1 MKKNLKFLSGILMA
15 SFISNS
21 VIDTSNFA
29 KARVSRTV
37 VVNAV
42 SNDLNNNS
50 NNSQEEI
57 STRSSETEALN
68 ENADLETTNEE
79 GLTENEP
86 LLDENENVIEE
97 NENSEESLE
106 DENTDE
112 EDSESET
119 TNILQM
125 LNSDDSVT
133 VDEIVDL
140 AKPMSYGFE
149 FINEFDTTFPDFDP
163 LRVLSDMEGELNSYV
178 DVNLNEPKTITKYLN
193 DNTTTPSIYSEQN
206 TCNMLLGEIKSLLE
220 EINEEISLELPSTI
234 FSLMPTVLVF
244 EDTYK
249 ILFAEY
255 NSIINSNSKNQISL
269 NILLKDVK
277 ENLVSLLKTINE
289 FKSQLPD
296 LIDTLNEVA
305 ESFDSSTN
313 TSDKNTTD
321 DEELDE
327 ELTEEDG
334 LIEENIEEEITE
346 EDSEEEITEEDSEEE
361 IIEEDTE
368 EEITGEDAEEETT
381 EEEVEEET
389 TEEEVEEEVDP
400 NSVIVYFGDQGQEL
414 IYDERTK
421 KYYQL
426 DPENPDSEDLIEYNG
441 EVTKMTLA
449 EYLDTDLF
457 FDSEG
462 NELIYDL
469 DTNSY
474 FLYNPETDEFVVYEG
489 EVTKMK
495 LKDLLESNQ

>member
-86 LLDENENVIEE
+86 LLDENGNVIEE

-106 DENTDE
+106 NEDTDE

-119 TNILQM
+119 TNILQI
-125 LNSDDSVT
+125 LNSDDSIT

-321 DEELDE
+321 DEELDK

-334 LIEENIEEEITE
+334 LIEENI
-346 EDSEEEITEEDSEEE
+346 EEEITEEDSEEE

-426 DPENPDSEDLIEYNG
+426 DPENPNSEDLIEYNG

>member
-1 MKKNLKFLSGILMA
+1 MKKNLKFLSGIIMA
-15 SFISNS
+15 SFISNIT
-21 VIDTSNFA
+21 VDTSNFA

-37 VVNAV
+37 VVNAT

-50 NNSQEEI
+50 NDSQEEI
-57 STRSSETEALN
+57 SSRSSEIEALN

-86 LLDENENVIEE
+86 LLDENGNVIEE
-97 NENSEESLE
+97 NEDLEESLE
-106 DENTDE
+106 DEDTDE

-321 DEELDE
+321 DEELDK

-346 EDSEEEITEEDSEEE
+346 EDSEEEI
-361 IIEEDTE
+361 IEEDTE
-368 EEITGEDAEEETT
+368 EEITGEDT
-381 EEEVEEET
+381 EEET

-426 DPENPDSEDLIEYNG
+426 DPENLDSEDLIEYNG

>member
-57 STRSSETEALN
+57 STRSSEIEALN

-86 LLDENENVIEE
+86 LLDENGNIIEE

-106 DENTDE
+106 DEDTDE

-321 DEELDE
+321 DEELDK

-334 LIEENIEEEITE
+334 LIEENI
-346 EDSEEEITEEDSEEE
+346 EEEITEEDSEEE

-368 EEITGEDAEEETT
+368 EEITGEDAKEETT

>member
-1 MKKNLKFLSGILMA
+1 MKKNLKFLSGIIMA
-15 SFISNS
+15 SFISNIT
-21 VIDTSNFA
+21 VDTSNFA

-37 VVNAV
+37 VVNAT

-50 NNSQEEI
+50 NDSQEEI
-57 STRSSETEALN
+57 STRSSEIEALN

-86 LLDENENVIEE
+86 LLDENGNVIEE

-106 DENTDE
+106 NEDTDE

-119 TNILQM
+119 TNILQI
-125 LNSDDSVT
+125 LNSDDSIT

-149 FINEFDTTFPDFDP
+149 FIDEFDTTFPDFDP

-321 DEELDE
+321 DEELDK

-334 LIEENIEEEITE
+334 LIEENI
-346 EDSEEEITEEDSEEE
+346 EEEITEEDSEEE

-368 EEITGEDAEEETT
+368 EEITGEDAK
-381 EEEVEEET
+381 EET

>member
-106 DENTDE
+106 DEDTDE

-327 ELTEEDG
+327 ELTEEDT
-334 LIEENIEEEITE
+334 EEEIIEEEITE
-346 EDSEEEITEEDSEEE
+346 ENSEEE

-368 EEITGEDAEEETT
+368 EEITGEDT
-381 EEEVEEET
+381 EEET

>member
-57 STRSSETEALN
+57 STRSSEIEALN

-86 LLDENENVIEE
+86 LLDENGNIIEE

-106 DENTDE
+106 DEDTDE

-321 DEELDE
+321 DEELDK

-346 EDSEEEITEEDSEEE
+346 EYSEEE

-368 EEITGEDAEEETT
+368 EEITGEDAKEETT

>member
-1 MKKNLKFLSGILMA
+1 MKKNLKFLSGIIMA
-15 SFISNS
+15 SFISNIT
-21 VIDTSNFA
+21 VDTSNFA

-37 VVNAV
+37 VVNAT

-50 NNSQEEI
+50 NDSQEEI
-57 STRSSETEALN
+57 STRSSEIEALN

-86 LLDENENVIEE
+86 LLDENGNVIEE
-97 NENSEESLE
+97 NENSEESLKDE
-106 DENTDE
+106 DTDE

-327 ELTEEDG
+327 ELTEEDTEEEI
-334 LIEENIEEEITE
+334 IEEEIIEEEITE
-346 EDSEEEITEEDSEEE
+346 ENSEEE

-368 EEITGEDAEEETT
+368 EEITGEDS
-381 EEEVEEET
+381 EEET

>member
-1 MKKNLKFLSGILMA
+1 MKKNLKFLSGIIMA
-15 SFISNS
+15 SFISNIT
-21 VIDTSNFA
+21 VDTSNFA

-37 VVNAV
+37 VVNAT

-50 NNSQEEI
+50 NDSQEEI
-57 STRSSETEALN
+57 SSRSSEIEALN

-86 LLDENENVIEE
+86 LLDENGNVIEE
-97 NENSEESLE
+97 NEDLEESLE
-106 DENTDE
+106 DEDTDE

-321 DEELDE
+321 DEELDK

-346 EDSEEEITEEDSEEE
+346 EDSEEEI
-361 IIEEDTE
+361 IEEDTE
-368 EEITGEDAEEETT
+368 EEITGEDT
-381 EEEVEEET
+381 EEET

>member
-1 MKKNLKFLSGILMA
+1 MKKNLKLLSGILMA

-37 VVNAV
+37 VVNAT

-50 NNSQEEI
+50 NDSQEEI
-57 STRSSETEALN
+57 STISSETEVLD
-68 ENADLETTNEE
+68 ENTDLETTSEE
-79 GLTENEP
+79 SLTKDET
-86 LLDENENVIEE
+86 LLDEDGNIIEE
-97 NENSEESLE
+97 NEDLEESLE
-106 DENTDE
+106 DEDTDE

-125 LNSDDSVT
+125 LNSDDSIT
-133 VDEIVDL
+133 VEEIIDL
-140 AKPMSYGFE
+140 SKPMSYGFLFVDE
-149 FINEFDTTFPDFDP
+149 LNDTFPNFSP

-178 DVNLNEPKTITKYLN
+178 DVNSNETKTITKYLN
-193 DNTTTPSIYSEQN
+193 GSGNTPSIYSEQN
-206 TCNMLLGEIKSLLE
+206 TCNMLLGEINSLLE
-220 EINEEISLELPSTI
+220 EITEEISLELPSTI

-244 EDTYK
+244 KDTYK

-255 NSIINSNSKNQISL
+255 NSIINSNSENNMSL

-277 ENLVSLLKTINE
+277 ENLASLLKTINE

-296 LIDTLNEVA
+296 LIDTLNELA

-334 LIEENIEEEITE
+334 LIEEDTEEEVTE
-346 EDSEEEITEEDSEEE
+346 EDIEEE
-361 IIEEDTE
+361 IIE
-368 EEITGEDAEEETT
+368 EDAEEETT

-474 FLYNPETDEFVVYEG
+474 FLYNHETDEFVVYEG

-495 LKDLLESNQ
+495 LKDLLE

>member
-1 MKKNLKFLSGILMA
+1 MA
-15 SFISNS
+15 SFISNIT
-21 VIDTSNFA
+21 VDTSNFA

-37 VVNAV
+37 VVNAT

-50 NNSQEEI
+50 NDSQEEI
-57 STRSSETEALN
+57 STRSSEIEALN

-86 LLDENENVIEE
+86 LLDENGNVIEE

-106 DENTDE
+106 DEDTDE

-327 ELTEEDG
+327 ELTEEDTEEEI
-334 LIEENIEEEITE
+334 IEEEIIEEEITE
-346 EDSEEEITEEDSEEE
+346 ENSEEE

-368 EEITGEDAEEETT
+368 EEITGEDS
-381 EEEVEEET
+381 EEET

>member
-1 MKKNLKFLSGILMA
+1 MKKNLKFLSGIIMA
-15 SFISNS
+15 SFISNIT
-21 VIDTSNFA
+21 VDTSNFA

-37 VVNAV
+37 VVNAT

-50 NNSQEEI
+50 NDSQEEI
-57 STRSSETEALN
+57 STRSSEIEALN
-68 ENADLETTNEE
+68 ENADLETTKEE

-86 LLDENENVIEE
+86 LLDENGNVIEE
-97 NENSEESLE
+97 NEDLEESLE
-106 DENTDE
+106 DEDTDE

-327 ELTEEDG
+327 ELTEEDT
-334 LIEENIEEEITE
+334 EEEIIEEEITE
-346 EDSEEEITEEDSEEE
+346 ENSEEE

-368 EEITGEDAEEETT
+368 EEITGEDS
-381 EEEVEEET
+381 EEET

-426 DPENPDSEDLIEYNG
+426 DPENTDSEDLIEYNG

>member
-321 DEELDE
+321 DEELDK

-334 LIEENIEEEITE
+334 LIEENI
-346 EDSEEEITEEDSEEE
+346 EEEITEEDSEEE

>member
-346 EDSEEEITEEDSEEE
+346 EDSEEEI
-361 IIEEDTE
+361 IEEDTE
-368 EEITGEDAEEETT
+368 EEITGEDA
-381 EEEVEEET
+381 EEET

-426 DPENPDSEDLIEYNG
+426 DPENPNSEDLIEYNG

>member
-57 STRSSETEALN
+57 STRSSEIEALN

-86 LLDENENVIEE
+86 LLDENGNIIEE

-106 DENTDE
+106 DEDTDE

-346 EDSEEEITEEDSEEE
+346 EDSEEEI
-361 IIEEDTE
+361 IEEDTE
-368 EEITGEDAEEETT
+368 EEITGEDA
-381 EEEVEEET
+381 EEET

>member
-106 DENTDE
+106 DEDTDE

-321 DEELDE
+321 DEELDK

-346 EDSEEEITEEDSEEE
+346 EDSEEEI
-361 IIEEDTE
+361 IEEDTE
-368 EEITGEDAEEETT
+368 EEITGEDSEEETT
-381 EEEVEEET
+381 EEDVEEET

>member
-1 MKKNLKFLSGILMA
+1 
-15 SFISNS
+15 
-21 VIDTSNFA
+21 
-29 KARVSRTV
+29 
-37 VVNAV
+37 
-42 SNDLNNNS
+42 
-50 NNSQEEI
+50 
-57 STRSSETEALN
+57 
-68 ENADLETTNEE
+68 
-79 GLTENEP
+79 
-86 LLDENENVIEE
+86 
-97 NENSEESLE
+97 
-106 DENTDE
+106 
-112 EDSESET
+112 
-119 TNILQM
+119 M

-346 EDSEEEITEEDSEEE
+346 EDSEEEI
-361 IIEEDTE
+361 IEEDTE
-368 EEITGEDAEEETT
+368 EEITGEDA
-381 EEEVEEET
+381 EEET

>member
-1 MKKNLKFLSGILMA
+1 MKKNLKFLSGIIMA
-15 SFISNS
+15 SFISNIT
-21 VIDTSNFA
+21 VDTSNFA

-37 VVNAV
+37 VVNAT

-50 NNSQEEI
+50 NDSQEEI
-57 STRSSETEALN
+57 STRSSEIEALN

-86 LLDENENVIEE
+86 LLDENGNVIEE

-106 DENTDE
+106 NEDTDE

-119 TNILQM
+119 TNILQI
-125 LNSDDSVT
+125 LNSDDSIT

-149 FINEFDTTFPDFDP
+149 FIDEFDTTFPNFDP
-163 LRVLSDMEGELNSYV
+163 LRVLSDIEGELNSYV

-327 ELTEEDG
+327 ELTEEDT
-334 LIEENIEEEITE
+334 EEEIIEEEITE
-346 EDSEEEITEEDSEEE
+346 ENSEEE

-368 EEITGEDAEEETT
+368 EEITGEDSEEETT
-381 EEEVEEET
+381 EEDVEEET

>member
-1 MKKNLKFLSGILMA
+1 MKKNLKFLSGIIMA
-15 SFISNS
+15 SFISNIT
-21 VIDTSNFA
+21 VDTSNFA

-37 VVNAV
+37 VVNAT

-50 NNSQEEI
+50 NDSQEEI
-57 STRSSETEALN
+57 SSRSSEIEALN
-68 ENADLETTNEE
+68 ENAYLETTNEE

-86 LLDENENVIEE
+86 LLDENGNVIEE
-97 NENSEESLE
+97 NEDLEESLE
-106 DENTDE
+106 DEDTDE

-321 DEELDE
+321 DEELDK

-346 EDSEEEITEEDSEEE
+346 EDSEEEI
-361 IIEEDTE
+361 IEEDTE
-368 EEITGEDAEEETT
+368 EEITGEDT
-381 EEEVEEET
+381 EEET

-426 DPENPDSEDLIEYNG
+426 DPENLDSEDLIEYNG

>member
-15 SFISNS
+15 SFISNIT
-21 VIDTSNFA
+21 VDTSNFA

-37 VVNAV
+37 VVNAT

-50 NNSQEEI
+50 NDSQEEI
-57 STRSSETEALN
+57 STRSSETEVLN
-68 ENADLETTNEE
+68 ENTDLETTSEE
-79 GLTENEP
+79 SLTEDET
-86 LLDENENVIEE
+86 LLDENGNVIEE

-106 DENTDE
+106 DEDTDE

-346 EDSEEEITEEDSEEE
+346 EDSEEEI
-361 IIEEDTE
+361 IEEDTE

-389 TEEEVEEEVDP
+389 TEEEVEEETTEEEIEEEVDP

-474 FLYNPETDEFVVYEG
+474 FLYDSETDEFVVYEG

>member
-37 VVNAV
+37 VVNAT

-50 NNSQEEI
+50 NDSQEEI
-57 STRSSETEALN
+57 STRSSEIEALN
-68 ENADLETTNEE
+68 ENADLETTKEE

-86 LLDENENVIEE
+86 LLDENGNVIEE
-97 NENSEESLE
+97 NEDLEESLE
-106 DENTDE
+106 DEDTDE

-321 DEELDE
+321 DEELDK

-334 LIEENIEEEITE
+334 LIEENI
-346 EDSEEEITEEDSEEE
+346 EEEITEEDSEEE

>member
-57 STRSSETEALN
+57 STRSSETEVLN
-68 ENADLETTNEE
+68 ENTDLETTSEE

-86 LLDENENVIEE
+86 LLDENGNVIEENGNVIEE
-97 NENSEESLE
+97 NENSEESLKDE
-106 DENTDE
+106 DTDE

-321 DEELDE
+321 DEELDK

-334 LIEENIEEEITE
+334 LIEENI
-346 EDSEEEITEEDSEEE
+346 EEEITEEDSEEE

-368 EEITGEDAEEETT
+368 EEITGEDA
-381 EEEVEEET
+381 EEET

>member
-1 MKKNLKFLSGILMA
+1 
-15 SFISNS
+15 
-21 VIDTSNFA
+21 
-29 KARVSRTV
+29 
-37 VVNAV
+37 
-42 SNDLNNNS
+42 
-50 NNSQEEI
+50 
-57 STRSSETEALN
+57 
-68 ENADLETTNEE
+68 
-79 GLTENEP
+79 
-86 LLDENENVIEE
+86 
-97 NENSEESLE
+97 
-106 DENTDE
+106 
-112 EDSESET
+112 
-119 TNILQM
+119 
-125 LNSDDSVT
+125 
-133 VDEIVDL
+133 
-140 AKPMSYGFE
+140 MSYGFE

-193 DNTTTPSIYSEQN
+193 YNTTTPSIYSEQN

-327 ELTEEDG
+327 ELTEEDT
-334 LIEENIEEEITE
+334 EEEIIEEEII
-346 EDSEEEITEEDSEEE
+346 EEEIIEEDTEEE

-368 EEITGEDAEEETT
+368 EEITGEDSEEETT
-381 EEEVEEET
+381 EEDVEEET

-426 DPENPDSEDLIEYNG
+426 DSENPDSEDLIEYNG

>member
-1 MKKNLKFLSGILMA
+1 MKKNLKFLSGIIMA
-15 SFISNS
+15 SFISNIT
-21 VIDTSNFA
+21 VDTSNFA

-37 VVNAV
+37 VVNAT

-50 NNSQEEI
+50 NDSQEEI

-346 EDSEEEITEEDSEEE
+346 EDSEEEI
-361 IIEEDTE
+361 IEEDTE
-368 EEITGEDAEEETT
+368 EEITGEDT
-381 EEEVEEET
+381 EEET

>member
-1 MKKNLKFLSGILMA
+1 MKKNLKFLSGIIMA
-15 SFISNS
+15 SFISNIT
-21 VIDTSNFA
+21 VDTSNFA

-37 VVNAV
+37 VVNAT

-50 NNSQEEI
+50 NDSQEEI
-57 STRSSETEALN
+57 SSRSSEIEALN

-86 LLDENENVIEE
+86 LLDENGNVIEE
-97 NENSEESLE
+97 NEDLEESLE
-106 DENTDE
+106 DEDTDE

-321 DEELDE
+321 DEELDK

-334 LIEENIEEEITE
+334 LIEENI
-346 EDSEEEITEEDSEEE
+346 EEEITEEDSEEE

-368 EEITGEDAEEETT
+368 EEITGEDAK
-381 EEEVEEET
+381 EET

>member
-1 MKKNLKFLSGILMA
+1 MKKNLKFLSSILMA
-15 SFISNS
+15 SFISNIT
-21 VIDTSNFA
+21 VDTSNFA

-37 VVNAV
+37 VVNAT

-50 NNSQEEI
+50 NDSQEEI
-57 STRSSETEALN
+57 STRSSETEVLN
-68 ENADLETTNEE
+68 ENTDLETTSEE
-79 GLTENEP
+79 SLTEDET
-86 LLDENENVIEE
+86 LLDENGNVIEE
-97 NENSEESLE
+97 NEDLEESLE
-106 DENTDE
+106 DEDTDE

-193 DNTTTPSIYSEQN
+193 DNTTTPSIYFEQN

-327 ELTEEDG
+327 ELTEEDT
-334 LIEENIEEEITE
+334 EEEIIEEEII
-346 EDSEEEITEEDSEEE
+346 EEEIIEEDTEEE

-368 EEITGEDAEEETT
+368 EEITGEDA
-381 EEEVEEET
+381 EEET

>member
-1 MKKNLKFLSGILMA
+1 MKKNLKFLSGIIMA
-15 SFISNS
+15 SFISNIT
-21 VIDTSNFA
+21 VDTSNFA

-37 VVNAV
+37 VVNAT

-50 NNSQEEI
+50 NDSQEEI

-321 DEELDE
+321 DEELDK

-334 LIEENIEEEITE
+334 LIEENI
-346 EDSEEEITEEDSEEE
+346 EEEITEEDSEEE

-368 EEITGEDAEEETT
+368 EEITGEDAK
-381 EEEVEEET
+381 EET

>member
-57 STRSSETEALN
+57 STRSSEIEALN

-86 LLDENENVIEE
+86 LLDENGNIIEE

-106 DENTDE
+106 DEDTDE

-321 DEELDE
+321 DEELDK

-346 EDSEEEITEEDSEEE
+346 EDSEEEIIEEDTEEE

-368 EEITGEDAEEETT
+368 EEITGEDA
-381 EEEVEEET
+381 EEET

>member
-57 STRSSETEALN
+57 STRSSEIEALN

-86 LLDENENVIEE
+86 LLDENGNIIEE

-106 DENTDE
+106 DEDTDE

-346 EDSEEEITEEDSEEE
+346 EDSEEEIIEEDTEEE

>member
-86 LLDENENVIEE
+86 LLDENGNVIEE
-97 NENSEESLE
+97 NEDLEESLE
-106 DENTDE
+106 DEDTDE

-277 ENLVSLLKTINE
+277 ETLVSLLKTINE

-346 EDSEEEITEEDSEEE
+346 EDSEEEI
-361 IIEEDTE
+361 IEEDTE
-368 EEITGEDAEEETT
+368 EEITGEDA
-381 EEEVEEET
+381 EEET

>member
-15 SFISNS
+15 SFISNIT
-21 VIDTSNFA
+21 VDTSNFA

-37 VVNAV
+37 VVNAT

-50 NNSQEEI
+50 NDSQEEI
-57 STRSSETEALN
+57 STRSSEIEALN

-86 LLDENENVIEE
+86 LLDENGNVIEE

-106 DENTDE
+106 NEDTDE

-119 TNILQM
+119 TNILQI
-125 LNSDDSVT
+125 LNSDDSIT

-149 FINEFDTTFPDFDP
+149 FIDEFDTTFPNFDP

-321 DEELDE
+321 NEELDE
-327 ELTEEDG
+327 ELTEEDT
-334 LIEENIEEEITE
+334 EEEI
-346 EDSEEEITEEDSEEE
+346 IEEE

-368 EEITGEDAEEETT
+368 EEITGEDS
-381 EEEVEEET
+381 EEET

-426 DPENPDSEDLIEYNG
+426 DPENLDSEDLIEYNG

>member
-1 MKKNLKFLSGILMA
+1 MKKNLKLLSGILMA

-37 VVNAV
+37 VVNAT

-50 NNSQEEI
+50 NDSQEEI
-57 STRSSETEALN
+57 STGSSETEVLD
-68 ENADLETTNEE
+68 ENTDLETTSEE
-79 GLTENEP
+79 SLTEDET
-86 LLDENENVIEE
+86 LLDEDGNIIEE
-97 NENSEESLE
+97 NEDLEESLE
-106 DENTDE
+106 DEDTDE

-125 LNSDDSVT
+125 LNSDDSIT
-133 VDEIVDL
+133 VEEIIDL
-140 AKPMSYGFE
+140 SKPMSYGFLFVDE
-149 FINEFDTTFPDFDP
+149 LNDTFPDFSP

-178 DVNLNEPKTITKYLN
+178 DVNSNETKTITKYLN
-193 DNTTTPSIYSEQN
+193 GSGNTPSIYSEQN
-206 TCNMLLGEIKSLLE
+206 TCNMLLGEINSLLE
-220 EINEEISLELPSTI
+220 EITEEISLELPSTI

-244 EDTYK
+244 KDTYK

-255 NSIINSNSKNQISL
+255 NSIINNNSENHMSL

-277 ENLVSLLKTINE
+277 ENLASLLKTINE

-296 LIDTLNEVA
+296 LIDTLNELA

-321 DEELDE
+321 DEEL
-327 ELTEEDG
+327 T
-334 LIEENIEEEITE
+334 
-346 EDSEEEITEEDSEEE
+346 
-361 IIEEDTE
+361 EEDTE
-368 EEITGEDAEEETT
+368 EEVTEEDIEGEIIEEDAEEETTEEEVEEETT

-400 NSVIVYFGDQGQEL
+400 NSVTVYFGDQGQEL

-474 FLYNPETDEFVVYEG
+474 FLYNHETDEFVVYEG

-495 LKDLLESNQ
+495 LKDLLE

>member
-1 MKKNLKFLSGILMA
+1 MKKNLKFLSGIIMA
-15 SFISNS
+15 SFISNIT
-21 VIDTSNFA
+21 VDTSNFA

-37 VVNAV
+37 VVNAT

-50 NNSQEEI
+50 NDSQEEI
-57 STRSSETEALN
+57 STRSSEIEALN

-86 LLDENENVIEE
+86 LLDENGNVIEE
-97 NENSEESLE
+97 NEDLEESLE
-106 DENTDE
+106 DEDTDE

-321 DEELDE
+321 DEELDK

-346 EDSEEEITEEDSEEE
+346 EDSEEEI
-361 IIEEDTE
+361 IEEDTE
-368 EEITGEDAEEETT
+368 EEITGEDS
-381 EEEVEEET
+381 EEET

>member
-1 MKKNLKFLSGILMA
+1 MKKNLKFLSGIIMA
-15 SFISNS
+15 SFISNIT
-21 VIDTSNFA
+21 VDTSNFA

-37 VVNAV
+37 VVNAT

-50 NNSQEEI
+50 NDSQEEI
-57 STRSSETEALN
+57 STRSSEIEALN

-86 LLDENENVIEE
+86 LLDENGNVIEE

-106 DENTDE
+106 NEDTDE

-119 TNILQM
+119 TNILQI
-125 LNSDDSVT
+125 LNSDDSIT

-149 FINEFDTTFPDFDP
+149 FIDEFDTTFPNFDP

-334 LIEENIEEEITE
+334 LIGENI
-346 EDSEEEITEEDSEEE
+346 EEEITEEDSEEE

-368 EEITGEDAEEETT
+368 EEITGEDS
-381 EEEVEEET
+381 EEET

-426 DPENPDSEDLIEYNG
+426 DSENPDCKNLIKCN
-441 EVTKMTLA
+441 K
-449 EYLDTDLF
+449 
-457 FDSEG
+457 
-462 NELIYDL
+462 
-469 DTNSY
+469 
-474 FLYNPETDEFVVYEG
+474 
-489 EVTKMK
+489 
-495 LKDLLESNQ
+495 

>member
-15 SFISNS
+15 SFISNIT
-21 VIDTSNFA
+21 VDTSNFA

-37 VVNAV
+37 VVNAT

-50 NNSQEEI
+50 NDSQEEI
-57 STRSSETEALN
+57 STRSSEIEALN

-86 LLDENENVIEE
+86 LLDENGNVIEE

-106 DENTDE
+106 NEDTDE

-327 ELTEEDG
+327 ELTEEDT
-334 LIEENIEEEITE
+334 EEEIIEEEITE
-346 EDSEEEITEEDSEEE
+346 ENSEEEIIEEDTEEE

-368 EEITGEDAEEETT
+368 EEITGEDSEEETT
-381 EEEVEEET
+381 EEDVEEET

>member
-57 STRSSETEALN
+57 STRSSEIEALN

-86 LLDENENVIEE
+86 LLDENGNVIEE
-97 NENSEESLE
+97 NENLEESLE
-106 DENTDE
+106 DEDTDE

-321 DEELDE
+321 DEELDK

-334 LIEENIEEEITE
+334 LIEENI
-346 EDSEEEITEEDSEEE
+346 EEEITEEDSEEE